1 MTKVFFDLEFS
12 GLNRGTTPI
21 SLGMAA
27 DDGKTLYCEF
37 TDYDQSQVDDWI
49 KQNVIQHLALHFTLV
64 PHLGETFSHE
74 VGDATVARG
83 SSSFLSRVVRGW
95 VAQFDKVEFWG
106 DTLYYDA
113 ILLND
118 LLGGALNL
126 PDNVC
131 MYYGDIATLFKI
143 HGIDPDINRESFI
156 DTPISGD
163 RHNALYDARVIEA
176 CYDKLYRNR
185 DKYPLVL

>member
-1 MTKVFFDLEFS
+1 MTKVFFDFEFT
-12 GLNRGTTPI
+12 GLQKGTTPI

-27 DDGKTLYCEF
+27 DNGKTLYCEF
-37 TDYDQSQVDDWI
+37 TDYDKSQVDDWI
-49 KQNVIQHLALHFTLV
+49 KKNVLDNLILNWTF
-64 PHLGETFSHE
+64 GNTFSHE
-74 VGDATVARG
+74 VGDASIARG
-83 SSSFLSRVVRGW
+83 SSDFLSKVIRGW

-143 HGIDPDINRESFI
+143 HGIDPDISRESFI
-156 DTPISGD
+156 DTPIEGA

-185 DKYPLVL
+185 DKYPLVF

>member
-1 MTKVFFDLEFS
+1 MTKIFFDFEFS
-12 GLNRGTTPI
+12 GLKNGTTPI
-21 SLGMAA
+21 SLGMSA
-27 DDGKTLYCEF
+27 DNGKTFYCEF
-37 TDYDQSQVDDWI
+37 TDYDKSQVDDWI
-49 KQNVIQHLALHFTLV
+49 KENVLKHLLWDSTLNND
-64 PHLGETFSHE
+64 LGETFSHE
-74 VGDATVARG
+74 IGAVAYARG
-83 SSSFLSRVVRGW
+83 SFSFLSKVIRGW

-126 PDNVC
+126 PANVC
-131 MYYGDIATLFKI
+131 MYYGDITTLFKI

-156 DTPISGD
+156 DTPIKGAP
-163 RHNALYDARVIEA
+163 HNALYDARVIAA

-185 DKYPLVL
+185 DKYPLVF